1 MLNSGGLMTKLIKRI
16 SAPLLSLIILL
27 NMSSAGMAETTV
39 SAEVQAIF
47 NSLLFL
53 ICGFLVM
60 FMAAGFAMLESG
72 MVTSKSVS
80 VICAKNI
87 GLYSIAGI
95 MFWLFGY
102 NLAYGIPEGGY
113 IGTFT
118 PWSDASSVDTG
129 YADGSD
135 WYFQMVFCATTVS
148 ICSGAMAERVKLW
161 PFFLFAAI
169 LAGIIYPI
177 VMGWQW
183 GGGWLAELGFSDF
196 AGSTLVHSTG
206 GAAALAG
213 IMLLGARSGRF
224 DSKGEAKALKPFA
237 ASSIPLVTIGV
248 FILWLGWF
256 GFNGGS
262 QLAIGTFDDAVAV
275 SSIFINTNLAACGG
289 VMAAAIITRLI
300 YGKTD
305 VVQMLNGAIGGL
317 VAVTAEPL
325 APTPLAAIFIGAIG
339 GLIVVFGTK
348 LLFSFKLDDV
358 VGAIP
363 AHMFAGIWG
372 TLAVP
377 LTNTD
382 ASFSAQV
389 IGVLSINIFVFV
401 VSYIVFSIMKGTF
414 GIRLSKEAESK
425 GTDVTETGV
434 IAYAIRD

>member
-1 MLNSGGLMTKLIKRI
+1 MIKLLKK
-16 SAPLLSLIILL
+16 IIIPVFTIIFFF
-27 NMSSAGMAETTV
+27 NMSSAGVAETTV
-39 SAEVQAIF
+39 SAEVGFIF
-47 NSLLFL
+47 NTFLFL
-53 ICGFLVM
+53 VCGFLVM

-95 MFWLFGY
+95 MFWLVGY

-113 IGTFT
+113 IGKFL
-118 PWSDASSVDTG
+118 PWSDGSKLETG

-148 ICSGAMAERVKLW
+148 IVSGTLAERIKLW

-169 LAGIIYPI
+169 LTGIIYPI
-177 VMGWQW
+177 QMGWQW
-183 GGGWLAELGFSDF
+183 GGGWLAAKGFSDF

-213 IMLLGARSGRF
+213 AILLGPRLGRF
-224 DSKGEAKALKPFA
+224 NKKGEPAPVKPFA
-237 ASSIPLVTIGV
+237 ASSIPLVTLGV
-248 FILWLGWF
+248 FVLWLGWF

-262 QLAIGTFDDAVAV
+262 QLAMGSFTDAVAV
-275 SSIFINTNLAACGG
+275 SKIFINTNLAACGG
-289 VMAAAIITRLI
+289 VLAAAVLTRLMA
-300 YGKTD
+300 GKTD
-305 VVQMLNGAIGGL
+305 VLQMLNGAIGGL
-317 VAVTAEPL
+317 VAITAEPL
-325 APTPLAAIFIGAIG
+325 MPTPIVAILIGAVG
-339 GLIVVFGTK
+339 GMIVVWGTK
-348 LLFSFKLDDV
+348 LLFAMQIDDV

-363 AHMFAGIWG
+363 AHLFAGIWG

-377 LTNTD
+377 MTNPAANFGT
-382 ASFSAQV
+382 QLLGV
-389 IGVLSINIFVFV
+389 ISINVFVFIV
-401 VSYIVFSIMKGTF
+401 AYIIWSIMKNTVR
-414 GIRLSKEAESK
+414 IRLSKEAELK

>member
-1 MLNSGGLMTKLIKRI
+1 MTKMIKLIT
-16 SAPLLSLIILL
+16 APLYSLVILMGL
-27 NMSSAGMAETTV
+27 TSIGHAETTV
-39 SAEVQAIF
+39 SAEVGFIF
-47 NSLLFL
+47 NTLLFL

-87 GLYSIAGI
+87 GLFSIAGI
-95 MFWLFGY
+95 MFWLVGY

-113 IGTFT
+113 IGTII
-118 PWSDASSVDTG
+118 PWSDSSAIETG
-129 YADGSD
+129 YSDGSD

-148 ICSGAMAERVKLW
+148 IVSGAMAERIKLW

-169 LAGIIYPI
+169 LAGILYPI

-213 IMLLGARSGRF
+213 AIIIGPRLGRF
-224 DSKGEAKALKPFA
+224 TKSGAPAPIKPFA
-237 ASSIPLVTIGV
+237 ASSIPLVTVGV

-262 QLAIGTFDDAVAV
+262 QLAMGTAADAIAV
-275 SSIFINTNLAACGG
+275 STIFINTFLAGAGG
-289 VMAAAIITRLI
+289 VMAAATVTRLGF
-300 YGKTD
+300 GKTD
-305 VVQMLNGAIGGL
+305 VVQMLNGCIGGL
-317 VAVTAEPL
+317 VAITAEPL
-325 APTPLAAIFIGAIG
+325 MPSPLVAILIG
-339 GLIVVFGTK
+339 GVGGIIVVYGTK
-348 LLFSFKLDDV
+348 LLFALQIDDV

-363 AHMFAGIWG
+363 AHLFAGIWG
-372 TLAVP
+372 TLIVP
-377 LTNTD
+377 ATNPD
-382 ASFSAQV
+382 ASFSAQL
-389 IGVLSINIFVFV
+389 IGVLAVNIFIFV
-401 VSYIVFSIMKGTF
+401 ISYIVWSIMKATVGL
-414 GIRLSKEAESK
+414 RLSKEAETK
-425 GTDVTETGV
+425 GTDVSETGV

>member
-1 MLNSGGLMTKLIKRI
+1 MTKMIKLIT
-16 SAPLLSLIILL
+16 APLYSLVILMGL
-27 NMSSAGMAETTV
+27 TSIGNAETTV
-39 SAEVQAIF
+39 SAEVGFIF
-47 NSLLFL
+47 NTLLFL

-87 GLYSIAGI
+87 GLFSIAGI
-95 MFWLFGY
+95 MFWLVGY

-113 IGTFT
+113 IGTII
-118 PWSDASSVDTG
+118 PWSDSSAIETG
-129 YADGSD
+129 YSDGSD

-148 ICSGAMAERVKLW
+148 IVSGAMAERIKLW

-169 LAGIIYPI
+169 LAGILYPI

-213 IMLLGARSGRF
+213 AIIIGPRLGRF
-224 DSKGEAKALKPFA
+224 TKSGAPAPIKPFA
-237 ASSIPLVTIGV
+237 ASSIPLVTVGV

-262 QLAIGTFDDAVAV
+262 QLAMGTAADAIAV
-275 SSIFINTNLAACGG
+275 STIFINTFLAGAGG
-289 VMAAAIITRLI
+289 VMAAATVTRLGF
-300 YGKTD
+300 GKTD
-305 VVQMLNGAIGGL
+305 VVQMLNGCIGGL
-317 VAVTAEPL
+317 VAITAEPL
-325 APTPLAAIFIGAIG
+325 MPSPLAAILIG
-339 GLIVVFGTK
+339 GVGGVIVVYGTK
-348 LLFSFKLDDV
+348 LLFALQIDDV

-363 AHMFAGIWG
+363 AHLFAGIWG
-372 TLAVP
+372 TLIVP
-377 LTNTD
+377 ATNPD
-382 ASFSAQV
+382 ASFSAQL
-389 IGVLSINIFVFV
+389 IGVLAVNIFIFIIA
-401 VSYIVFSIMKGTF
+401 YIVWSIMKATVGL
-414 GIRLSKEAESK
+414 RLSKEAETK
-425 GTDVTETGV
+425 GTDVSETGV

>member
-1 MLNSGGLMTKLIKRI
+1 MTKLIKRI
-16 SAPLLSLIILL
+16 TAPLLSLVFLL

-39 SAEVQAIF
+39 SAEVGFIF
-47 NSLLFL
+47 NTLLFL

-87 GLYSIAGI
+87 GLYAIAGI
-95 MFWLFGY
+95 MFWLVGY

-113 IGTFT
+113 IGSFT
-118 PWSDASSVDTG
+118 PWSDASAIDTG

-135 WYFQMVFCATTVS
+135 WFFQMVFCATTVS
-148 ICSGAMAERVKLW
+148 ICSGAMAERIKLW

-183 GGGWLAELGFSDF
+183 GGGWLAEIGFSDF

-213 IMLLGARSGRF
+213 IILLGARSGRF
-224 DSKGEAKALKPFA
+224 DSAGNPKALKPFA

-262 QLAIGTFDDAVAV
+262 QLALGTFDDAVAI
-275 SSIFINTNLAACGG
+275 STIFINTNLAACGG
-289 VMAAAIITRLI
+289 VLAAGVITRLM

-305 VVQMLNGAIGGL
+305 VIQMLNGAIGGL
-317 VAVTAEPL
+317 VAITAEPL
-325 APTPLAAIFIGAIG
+325 APSPFAAILIGAVG

-348 LLFSFKLDDV
+348 LLFNFKLDDV

-363 AHMFAGIWG
+363 AHLFAGIWG

-377 LTNTD
+377 LTNAD
-382 ASFSAQV
+382 ASFSAQL
-389 IGVLSINIFVFV
+389 IGVLAVNIFVFA
-401 VSYIVFSIMKGTF
+401 VSYIVWSVMKAIF
-414 GIRLSKEAESK
+414 GIRLSKEAETK

>member
-1 MLNSGGLMTKLIKRI
+1 MTKKIKKISVLLISI
-16 SAPLLSLIILL
+16 LFLI
-27 NMSSAGMAETTV
+27 NMSSAGIAETTV
-39 SAEVQAIF
+39 SAEVGFVF
-47 NSLLFL
+47 NTLLFL

-87 GLYSIAGI
+87 GLYAISGI
-95 MFWLFGY
+95 MFWLVGY

-113 IGTFT
+113 IGNFI
-118 PWSDASSVDTG
+118 PWSDSSELKTG
-129 YADGSD
+129 YSDGSD
-135 WYFQMVFCATTVS
+135 WFFQMVFCATTVS
-148 ICSGAMAERVKLW
+148 ICSGAMAERIKLW
-161 PFFLFAAI
+161 PFFLFASI
-169 LAGIIYPI
+169 LSGVIYPI

-183 GGGWLAELGFSDF
+183 GGGWLSSIGFSDF

-213 IMLLGARSGRF
+213 IMILGPRYGRF
-224 DSKGEAKALKPFA
+224 DKKGNPKAIQPFA

-248 FILWLGWF
+248 FVLWLGWF

-262 QLAIGTFDDAVAV
+262 QLAIGSFVDAVAI
-275 SSIFINTNLAACGG
+275 STIFINTNLAACGG
-289 VMAAAIITRLI
+289 VLAAAVVTRLMF
-300 YGKTD
+300 GKTD
-305 VVQMLNGAIGGL
+305 VIQMLNGAIGGL
-317 VAVTAEPL
+317 VAITAEPL
-325 APTPLAAIFIGAIG
+325 APSPLVAILIGAMG
-339 GLIVVFGTK
+339 GVIVVFGTK

-363 AHMFAGIWG
+363 AHMFAGIFG
-372 TLAVP
+372 TLIVP
-377 LTNTD
+377 VTNTD
-382 ASFSAQV
+382 ATFGAQL

-401 VSYIVFSIMKGTF
+401 VAYIIWSIMNNLF
-414 GIRLSKEAESK
+414 GIRLSKEAQAK

>member
-1 MLNSGGLMTKLIKRI
+1 MTKLIKKI
-16 SAPLLSLIILL
+16 SVPIFSLIFLL

-224 DSKGEAKALKPFA
+224 DSKGEAKAMKPFA

-289 VMAAAIITRLI
+289 VMAAATITRLM

-325 APTPLAAIFIGAIG
+325 APTPLAAIFIGAMG

-363 AHMFAGIWG
+363 AHMFAGIFG

-382 ASFSAQV
+382 ASFSAQL

-401 VSYIVFSIMKGTF
+401 VSYIVFSVMKATF
-414 GIRLSKEAESK
+414 GIRLSKEAETK

>member
-1 MLNSGGLMTKLIKRI
+1 MTKLIKKI
-16 SAPLLSLIILL
+16 SVPLISVIFMLS
-27 NMSSAGMAETTV
+27 MSSAAMADTTV
-39 SAEVQAIF
+39 SAEIGFIF
-47 NSLLFL
+47 NTLLFL
-53 ICGFLVM
+53 ICGFLVF
-60 FMAAGFAMLESG
+60 FMACGFAMLESG

-87 GLYSIAGI
+87 GLISIAGI
-95 MFWLFGY
+95 MFWMFGY

-113 IGTFT
+113 IGSFI
-118 PWSDASSVDTG
+118 PWSDSSAVDTG

-148 ICSGAMAERVKLW
+148 IVSGTLAERIKLW

-169 LAGIIYPI
+169 LSGIIYPI

-183 GGGWLAELGFSDF
+183 GGGWLASAGFSDF

-213 IMLLGARSGRF
+213 ALMLGPRLGRF
-224 DSKGEAKALKPFA
+224 TKSGQPAPLKPFA
-237 ASSIPLVTIGV
+237 ASSIPLVTVGV

-262 QLAIGTFDDAVAV
+262 QLAIGTADDAIAV
-275 SSIFINTNLAACGG
+275 STIFLNTFLAGAGG
-289 VMAAAIITRLI
+289 VMAAATVTRLNF
-300 YGKTD
+300 GKTD
-305 VVQMLNGAIGGL
+305 VVQMLNGCIGGL
-317 VAVTAEPL
+317 VAITAEPL
-325 APTPLAAIFIGAIG
+325 MPSPLAAILIGAVG
-339 GLIVVFGTK
+339 GVIVVYGTK
-348 LLFSFKLDDV
+348 LLFSLKIDDV

-363 AHMFAGIWG
+363 AHLFAGIWG

-377 LTNTD
+377 ITNPDT
-382 ASFSAQV
+382 SFGTQLLGV
-389 IGVLSINIFVFV
+389 ISINIFVF
-401 VSYIVFSIMKGTF
+401 IVALIVWSIMKATI
-414 GIRLSKEAESK
+414 GIRLSKEAETK